1 MPRPLILP
9 LSECTDP
16 TLVGGKATGLAR
28 LLAAGF
34 HVPPGIC
41 VTTGA
46 YHRSL
51 QALAFSPGDEWRAV
65 VKAAGTD
72 RERLLADCRARIR
85 QAPVSDLARQAETA
99 LQKLGLP
106 AGVRWAVRSSAT
118 NEDAGQTSFA
128 GLYRTH
134 LGLAIEQLAPAITD
148 LWVSLW
154 NERVVRYVLE
164 RGGGRDVPAMAVVI
178 QPTIVAE
185 VSGVAY
191 STHPLTGRS
200 THVAVNAI
208 PGLAAP
214 LVDGLVKPDQY
225 VVQTNDSG
233 EPVSIRRRWLAD
245 KAERLV
251 PGERRLTRVPI
262 PEPGRRE
269 SSLSDE
275 RLFALALAAKQ
286 IERTFGRPVDV
297 EWVFD
302 AQRLWIVQAR
312 PITPVHSVS
321 DLTDDECEWTRAN
334 FKETMPEVPS
344 PLGLSFLRRF
354 MDAYILEHYRRLGCR
369 IPAGLSSVRVLHGRP
384 YLNMT
389 LFYSLVGQLGGDPAL
404 NVEQMGGLALQSPP
418 IVRRIGWL
426 AFVRAGWLMFR
437 EMRRCEK
444 HGPAWFAAM
453 KRQAAAYRPDRI
465 RQLTLGELTQ
475 HLDELG
481 RWLDR
486 HEVTFGIAGAV
497 GQCLQAFSR
506 LLPRWLGDDWR
517 GLFNAALQGQGA
529 VVSAQQIVRLAELV
543 QVARQEPTVRQWFF
557 SEPWDPSGFRNRLV
571 GTEFFRV
578 FESFLE
584 DYGHR
589 AVGESDIMSPRMAE
603 EPESVL
609 AAVRAQVRAPTI
621 ATPADILMRQ
631 ERCRREALAEIR
643 RRLGWRWDRWAIF
656 LWWYRRLTKF
666 LALREANRHHLMYH
680 ATAMRHLVLR
690 IGELLAAEGRLRTA
704 DDIFF
709 VTLDEQARLLAGDGE
724 NWRALVD
731 RRRADRSR
739 HAAMSVPD
747 TVRDWEQALAETA
760 EPNGTVRDGI
770 LRGIPI
776 SVGRAIGPVRVVRSA
791 ADWRKVV
798 AGEILVVPVIDPGMA
813 PLFGIA
819 AGLIAEM
826 GGTLSH
832 GAIIAREYGLPTVA
846 NVEGAT
852 TLLRDGQRVT
862 VDAGTGIIRL
872 DRTPRDSEP
881 RAKEPG
887 PFGPRRQPA

>member
-1 MPRPLILP
+1 MPRPPILP
-9 LSECTDP
+9 LAECTDP
-16 TLVGGKATGLAR
+16 ALAGGKATGLAR

-34 HVPPGIC
+34 RIPPGIC
-41 VTTGA
+41 VTTEV

-51 QALAFSPGDEWRAV
+51 QALAFSTADEWRTV
-65 VKAAGTD
+65 VTAAGAD

-85 QAPVSDLARQAETA
+85 QAPLFNLARQVETA
-99 LQKLGLP
+99 LQKLDLP
-106 AGVRWAVRSSAT
+106 AGTWWAVRSSAT
-118 NEDAGQTSFA
+118 NEDADQTSFA

-134 LGLAIEQLAPAITD
+134 LGLALEQIAPAIRD
-148 LWVSLW
+148 LWASLW
-154 NERVVRYVLE
+154 HERVVRYLLE
-164 RGGGRDVPAMAVVI
+164 RGITRDVPAMAVVI
-178 QPTIVAE
+178 QPTIAAE
-185 VSGVAY
+185 VAGAAY
-191 STHPLTGRS
+191 SIHPLTGRS
-200 THVAVNAI
+200 IHVAVNAI

-233 EPVSIRRRWLAD
+233 QPVSIRRRMLAD

-251 PGERRLTRVPI
+251 AGEQGLTRVPI
-262 PEPGRRE
+262 REPGRRE

-275 RLFALALAAKQ
+275 RLFALTRTVKD

-302 AQRLWIVQAR
+302 AQGLWIVQAR
-312 PITPVHSVS
+312 PITAVEPVS

-354 MDAYILEHYRRLGCR
+354 MDAYILSHYRRLGCH
-369 IPAGLSSVRVLHGRP
+369 IPTGLSSVRVLHGRP

-404 NVEQMGGLALQSPP
+404 NVEQLGGVPLQSPP
-418 IVRRIGWL
+418 VVRRIGWL
-426 AFVRAGWLMFR
+426 PFVRAGWLMYT
-437 EMRRCEK
+437 EMRRCET

-453 KRQAAAYRPDRI
+453 KQQAANYRPDRI
-465 RQLTLGELTQ
+465 RHLTLHDLAQ
-475 HLDELG
+475 HLDQLG

-497 GQCLQAFSR
+497 GQCLQTFSR

-543 QVARQEPTVRQWFF
+543 QVARQEPAVHRWFV
-557 SEPWDPSGFRNRLV
+557 SEPWDPSGFRERLA
-571 GTEFFRV
+571 GTEFFRA

-589 AVGESDIMSPRMAE
+589 GVGESDIMSPRMADR
-603 EPESVL
+603 PESVL
-609 AAVRAQVRAPTI
+609 AALRAQVRAPAVAAPT
-621 ATPADILMRQ
+621 DILARQ
-631 ERCRREALAEIR
+631 AQCRREALAEIR

-666 LALREANRHHLMYH
+666 LALREANRHHLMYYS
-680 ATAMRHLVLR
+680 TAMRHLLLR
-690 IGELLAAEGRLRTA
+690 TGDLLAAEGRLRAA

-709 VTLDEQARLLAGDGE
+709 VTLDEQPKLLAGDRE
-724 NWRALVD
+724 HWQMLVD
-731 RRRADRSR
+731 RRRADRSC
-739 HAAMSVPD
+739 HAAVPVPD
-747 TVRDWEQALAETA
+747 TIRDWEQALAETV
-760 EPNGTVRDGI
+760 EPDVPARDGI
-770 LRGIPI
+770 LRGLPI
-776 SVGRAIGPVRVVRSA
+776 SVGRAIGPVRLVRSP
-791 ADWRKVV
+791 ADWERVV
-798 AGEILVVPVIDPGMA
+798 GGEILVVPVIDPGMA

-819 AGLIAEM
+819 AGLIAAM

-846 NVEGAT
+846 NVERAMT
-852 TLLRDGQRVT
+852 VLRDGQQVT
-862 VDAGTGIIRL
+862 LDAGMGIILL
-872 DRTPRDSEP
+872 DRARRDS
-881 RAKEPG
+881 
-887 PFGPRRQPA
+887 

>member
-1 MPRPLILP
+1 MARPLILP

-16 TLVGGKATGLAR
+16 ALAGGKATGLAR

-51 QALAFSPGDEWRAV
+51 QALAFSPADEWRTAV
-65 VKAAGTD
+65 AAAGSE
-72 RERLLADCRARIR
+72 RERLLAECRARIR
-85 QAPVSDLARQAETA
+85 QASVSDLARQVETA
-99 LQKLGLP
+99 LQKLDLP
-106 AGVRWAVRSSAT
+106 AGTRWAVRSSGT

-134 LGLAIEQLAPAITD
+134 LGLALEQIAPAITD
-148 LWVSLW
+148 LWASLW
-154 NERVVRYVLE
+154 DERVVRYVLE
-164 RGGGRDVPAMAVVI
+164 RGIDRDVPAMAVVI
-178 QPTIVAE
+178 QPTIAAE

-191 STHPLTGRS
+191 SIHPLTGRS
-200 THVAVNAI
+200 IHVAVNAI

-214 LVDGLVKPDQY
+214 LVDGLVRPDQY
-225 VVQTNDSG
+225 VVQMSDSG
-233 EPVSIRRRWLAD
+233 EPVSIRRRMLAD

-251 PGERRLTRVPI
+251 AGKQGLTRVPI
-262 PEPGRRE
+262 REPGRRE

-275 RLFALALAAKQ
+275 RLLALALAAKQ
-286 IERTFGRPVDV
+286 IERTFGHPVDV

-312 PITPVHSVS
+312 PITTVQPVS

-354 MDAYILEHYRRLGCR
+354 MDAYILAHYRRLGCR

-404 NVEQMGGLALQSPP
+404 NVEQMGGVPLESPP
-418 IVRRIGWL
+418 VVRRIGWL
-426 AFVRAGWLMFR
+426 AFVRAGWLMFM

-444 HGPAWFAAM
+444 QGPAWFAAM
-453 KRQAAAYRPDRI
+453 KRQAAAYRPNRI
-465 RQLTLGELTQ
+465 SHLTLDDLAH

-543 QVARQEPTVRQWFF
+543 QVARQEPAVRQWFL
-557 SEPWDPSGFRNRLV
+557 SEPWDPSDLRERLA
-571 GTEFFRV
+571 GTEFVRA

-603 EPESVL
+603 QPESLLAVL
-609 AAVRAQVRAPTI
+609 RAQVRAPAI
-621 ATPADILMRQ
+621 AAPADILVRQ

-656 LWWYRRLTKF
+656 LWWYRRLTRF
-666 LALREANRHHLMYH
+666 FALREANRHHLMYYS
-680 ATAMRHLVLR
+680 TAVRHLVLR
-690 IGELLAAEGRLRTA
+690 IGELLAAEGRLRAA

-709 VTLDEQARLLAGDGE
+709 VTLDEQAGLLAGDRK

-739 HAAMSVPD
+739 HAVIPVPD
-747 TVRDWEQALAETA
+747 TVRDWENALAETA
-760 EPNGTVRDGI
+760 EPNRPAQDGI

-776 SVGRAIGPVRVVRSA
+776 SVGRAIGPVRLVRSP

-819 AGLIAEM
+819 DGLIAEM

-846 NVEGAT
+846 NVEGAM
-852 TLLRDGQRVT
+852 TLLRNGQRVT

-872 DRTPRDSEP
+872 DRTLRDS
-881 RAKEPG
+881 
-887 PFGPRRQPA
+887 